1 MKTSENINDIAL
13 ALSKAQAVMSGAKK
27 DSKNGFFKTSYSD
40 LASVMAAISKPFADN
55 DLCFIQGAEAADNK
69 IAVTTR
75 IIHKS
80 GQWFESITTL
90 PPTKNDAQ
98 GYGSAIT
105 YAKRYGLQAMA
116 GVPSVDDDGQE
127 AVKQNRI
134 IDYTDQIIQ
143 LRDCRTMDQLGD
155 AWINLSA
162 GARSELS
169 HVKDECKLKFTEEKA

>member
-1 MKTSENINDIAL
+1 MKTSEHINELATAL
-13 ALSKAQAVMSGAKK
+13 NKAQSEMTGAKK
-27 DSKNGFFKTSYSD
+27 SSKNPFFKSNYSD
-40 LASVMAAISKPFADN
+40 LSSVMSAISIPFAN
-55 DLCFIQGAEAADNK
+55 NGLSFIQSPEFNDNK
-69 IAVTTR
+69 IEVITR
-75 IIHKS
+75 IMHNS
-80 GQWFESITTL
+80 GQWMEGACTL